1 MRKKNMQIIYRAA
14 LMMNL
19 KITLY
24 NILVPAVVKAFTYKK
39 EISFV

>member
-1 MRKKNMQIIYRAA
+1 MQIIYRAA

-19 KITLY
+19 KITLN
-24 NILVPAVVKAFTYKK
+24 NILVLAVVKAFTYKK